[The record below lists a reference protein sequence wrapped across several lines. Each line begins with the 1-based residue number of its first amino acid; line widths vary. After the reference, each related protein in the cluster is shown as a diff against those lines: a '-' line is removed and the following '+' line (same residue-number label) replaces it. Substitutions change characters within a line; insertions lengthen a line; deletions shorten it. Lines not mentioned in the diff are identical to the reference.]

1 MPSTETLP
9 RGLRWTRWLL
19 FPLLAAVLTL
29 PLPAAGQGDVG
40 SANESAWIGRRN
52 AIVQAAEKAGPA
64 VVTVAVLRRQLVTY
78 YDPHQEFFNPFF
90 RNVRPR
96 YWQAVKGLGSG
107 VIVRKDGVILTNF
120 HVVKGA
126 QEIRITLADGREYG
140 ARYVGGAELYDL
152 AVLQL
157 VLDDNPI
164 PVADLAQT
172 DDLMIGEWV
181 VAIGNPFGYLLDDP
195 EPTVTVGVVSALGR
209 DILSEREDQETLY
222 KNMIQTDAAINPGN
236 SGGPLVNALGEVVG
250 FNAFIFS
257 KSGGSQGIGFAIPV
271 STALRVMDEV
281 LDFGAVREV
290 WVGVRVQE
298 IPEALAE
305 SLELDSRDGVIVAT
319 VDKGSPAD
327 VAGIRRGD
335 VIRRI
340 GNDRIRNF
348 EDARRALYGVLVGDR
363 LECLVERNGQTSE
376 HRMDLVER
384 GKT

>member
-1 MPSTETLP
+1 M
-9 RGLRWTRWLL
+9 RRLL
-19 FPLLAAVLTL
+19 FPLLTILLAL
-29 PLPAAGQGDVG
+29 PLPAAGQSDVDR
-40 SANESAWIGRRN
+40 ANDLVWSGRRN
-52 AIVQAAEKAGPA
+52 AIVRAAEKAGPA

-78 YDPHQEFFNPFF
+78 YDPHQEFFSPFF
-90 RNVRPR
+90 RNIRPR

-107 VIVRKDGVILTNF
+107 VVVRQDGIVLTNY

-126 QEIRITLADGREYG
+126 QDIRITLADGREYS
-140 ARYVGGAELYDL
+140 ARYLGGAELYDL
-152 AVLQL
+152 AVLQV
-157 VLDDNPI
+157 VLDGDAI
-164 PVADLAQT
+164 PAVELAGV

-236 SGGPLVNALGEVVG
+236 SGGALVNALGEVVG
-250 FNAFIFS
+250 FNTFIFS
-257 KSGGSQGIGFAIPV
+257 KSGGSHGIGFAIPV
-271 STALRVMDEV
+271 GTAMRVMNEIIDY
-281 LDFGAVREV
+281 GGVREV

-305 SLELDSRDGVIVAT
+305 SLDLESRDGVIVAT
-319 VDKGSPAD
+319 VEPGSPAD
-327 VAGIRRGD
+327 VAGLRRGD

-340 GNDRIRNF
+340 GDDRIRNF

-363 LECLVERNGQTSE
+363 LECVVERNGETSR
-376 HRMDLVER
+376 HRMNLVER
-384 GKT
+384 GST